1 MATFHL
7 AILKKAY
14 LDAILDGEKI
24 VESRFT
30 KTCRAPF
37 GQISNGDKI
46 FLKQSSGFVC
56 GTATVSAL
64 KQFES
69 LTPAKLLCIKEKYNH
84 LIGGRE
90 EFWQSKI
97 DSKFGL
103 LVWLKDVERIEPIQI
118 DKKDWRAWVVL
129 TQQENFGLLKLLK

>member
-1 MATFHL
+1 MAAFHL

-14 LDAILDGEKI
+14 LDAILDGHKI

-30 KTCRAPF
+30 RTHRAPF
-37 GQISNGDKI
+37 GRISNGDKI
-46 FLKQSSGFVC
+46 FLKQSSGPVC
-56 GTATVSAL
+56 GAASVSAV
-64 KQFES
+64 KQFED
-69 LTPAKLLCIKEKYNH
+69 LTPTKVLHIKKRYNH
-84 LIGGRE
+84 LIRAGDQ
-90 EFWQSKI
+90 FWQSKI

-103 LVWLKDVERIEPIQI
+103 LVWLKDVKRIEPIQI